1 MKRYTISQLACAAQV
16 PISTLRYYE
25 RAGLVCPTE
34 RAENNYRVY
43 SEDALRTVLFIR
55 AAQSAGFTLDDV
67 RALLDLQAGDAAL
80 CQDVQPLVE
89 KRLQDVSQRIKEMRH
104 MQRILKSLLAQC
116 HEQEQD
122 ALCHVVDAFSAESR

>member
-1 MKRYTISQLACAAQV
+1 MSVWGLFV
-16 PISTLRYYE
+16 PQNVPKIT
-25 RAGLVCPTE
+25 
-34 RAENNYRVY
+34 
-43 SEDALRTVLFIR
+43 TVFTPKEHSRPLLFIR

-80 CQDVQPLVE
+80 CQDVQPLIE

-104 MQRILKSLLAQC
+104 IQRILKSLLAQC

-122 ALCHVVDAFSAESR
+122 TLCYVVDAFSAESGLRILA